1 MPSESD
7 SPDSALITIR
17 TFTSEPEA
25 YVAKSALDSFGIQ
38 CMISRDDCG
47 GQRPHL
53 TAAAGVRLM
62 VRAEDAQRAADVL
75 IDQTEK

>member
-38 CMISRDDCG
+38 CMISVTIAVGKGRV
-47 GQRPHL
+47 L
-53 TAAAGVRLM
+53 AAA
-62 VRAEDAQRAADVL
+62 
-75 IDQTEK
+75 